1 MKKYY
6 GEDLIIDEY
15 NKYNWTRIHHFFSC
29 FYVYKYAT
37 GISCA
42 IDIASRILAGEEG
55 LVEKYINM
63 LKMGGSKKSL
73 DILKTV
79 GIDLEDSRTYEN
91 ALEFYKNDIEKLE
104 ELI

>member
-1 MKKYY
+1 
-6 GEDLIIDEY
+6 
-15 NKYNWTRIHHFFSC
+15 
-29 FYVYKYAT
+29 
-37 GISCA
+37 
-42 IDIASRILAGEEG
+42 
-55 LVEKYINM
+55 M

-79 GIDLEDSRTYEN
+79 GIDLEDSITYEN

>member
-1 MKKYY
+1 
-6 GEDLIIDEY
+6 
-15 NKYNWTRIHHFFSC
+15 
-29 FYVYKYAT
+29 
-37 GISCA
+37 
-42 IDIASRILAGEEG
+42 
-55 LVEKYINM
+55 M

-91 ALEFYKNDIEKLE
+91 ALEFYENDIEKLE